1 MSYKKY
7 IPFDDS
13 LKEDMIVQGKVKSIQ
28 PYGAFIE
35 LKNGVVGLLHIEDM
49 SIARIKSPYDRF
61 SIGQEVNVKIK
72 SIDKENHRIM
82 FTYKELLGTWE
93 ENAKLFKEGT
103 KVKGIIRNTE
113 AHKNGIFIELK
124 PNLVGMAEYQ
134 DGMEYGKQVDVFIKK
149 IIPEKKKI
157 KLIICSQIKA
167 EVSPFA
173 IREGEIKVFDGKDGY
188 VSMNQI
194 INKINIGHITDI
206 HFKILEIVNEF
217 EFITSRQIYQ
227 LLKIKGVDIKS
238 QDKLNKKLEQ
248 LVKTKILTRY
258 YFHSEDGKGIY
269 RIYCLEKMGKYLL
282 NSRDIE
288 CKWQPTD
295 NVKPVALIKK
305 RLAGNQTILAYL
317 RKVKAFDSYVVKPQ
331 LTAKTL
337 GKVFKAS
344 GGSVKLTK
352 NNKSISF
359 LFEVVRR
366 EEDWQN
372 KLVDKMRLY
381 KDFYENFVPGDS
393 GFQIMP
399 QLIFV
404 CEDEKHAAETFKT
417 IVTKRV
423 EISKIKL
430 YFTTDLRQNKDSL
443 EETLIEFRLDENT
456 NKYKV
461 ANVDL
466 KLLEE

>member
-1 MSYKKY
+1 MV
-7 IPFDDS
+7 
-13 LKEDMIVQGKVKSIQ
+13 ED
-28 PYGAFIE
+28 
-35 LKNGVVGLLHIEDM
+35 
-49 SIARIKSPYDRF
+49 
-61 SIGQEVNVKIK
+61 
-72 SIDKENHRIM
+72 
-82 FTYKELLGTWE
+82 
-93 ENAKLFKEGT
+93 
-103 KVKGIIRNTE
+103 
-113 AHKNGIFIELK
+113 
-124 PNLVGMAEYQ
+124 
-134 DGMEYGKQVDVFIKK
+134 
-149 IIPEKKKI
+149 
-157 KLIICSQIKA
+157 SQIKA

-194 INKINIGHITDI
+194 INKINLGHITDI
-206 HFKILEIVNEF
+206 HFQILEIVNEF

-227 LLKIKGVDIKS
+227 LLQIKGIEIKS

-248 LVKTKILTRY
+248 LIKTKILTRY

-269 RIYCLEKMGKYLL
+269 RIYCLDKMGKYLL

-305 RLAGNQTILAYL
+305 RLAGNQTLLAYL

-337 GKVFKAS
+337 AKPFKAS

-366 EEDWQN
+366 EEDWKN
-372 KLVDKMRLY
+372 KLVEKMRLY
-381 KDFYENFVPGDS
+381 QDFYDNFVPGDS
-393 GFQIMP
+393 GFPIMP

-404 CEDEKHAAETFKT
+404 CEDEKHTAETFKL
-417 IVTKRV
+417 IVTKGL

-430 YFTTDLRQNKDSL
+430 YFTTDLRQNKESL
-443 EETLIEFRLDENT
+443 EDTLIEFKLDENT

-461 ANVDL
+461 ANVEL
-466 KLLEE
+466 KLLED